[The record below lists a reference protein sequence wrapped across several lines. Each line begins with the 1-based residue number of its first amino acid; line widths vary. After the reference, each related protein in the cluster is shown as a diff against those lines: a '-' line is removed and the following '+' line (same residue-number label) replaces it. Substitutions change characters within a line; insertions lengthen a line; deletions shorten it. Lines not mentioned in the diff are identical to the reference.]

1 MKTNPEFLQFLED
14 YHNDPSKEN
23 QEKLELDN
31 ITQLEENDIDI
42 AIHLAKKYKK
52 HSIIETLMKYKFGEL
67 NCAPKYFSRRVE
79 SWISERK
86 HYDTKVAIKCEVNN
100 ALPDNALSTTE
111 ELAGIFRSYLF
122 QKKLHE
128 NQTRVIE
135 SVLALKEQGK
145 SVEEVLE
152 WYEENGRIHIGA

>member
-14 YHNDPSKEN
+14 FHNDPSKEN
-23 QEKLELDN
+23 LEKLRLEN

-86 HYDTKVAIKCEVNN
+86 HNDTKVAIKCEVNN
-100 ALPDNALSTTE
+100 ALPENGLSSTE
-111 ELAGIFRSYLF
+111 DLAGIFRTYLF
-122 QKKLHE
+122 QKQVYEH
-128 NQTRVIE
+128 QTKIIE

-145 SVEEVLE
+145 SVGEVLE
-152 WYEENGRIHIGA
+152 WYEENGKLHIEL